1 MSAGSQDVLWF
12 MLISGS
18 FGQYV
23 TARTLATLCVI
34 LGLFGCGASTTPQQ
48 RVADTPVA
56 DFSGHWE
63 VDYARSD
70 SVQTQLNSTFRDIQR
85 QARRQRDAAERG
97 VTYQGPPLGD
107 VDTILALAK
116 MAELVTASD
125 LLVVHQ
131 DIAFVRIDRENSFAL
146 VCDIRDGQTSATQLG
161 QETCWWDGQQLHFY
175 IELPEGLSIRH
186 RFVRSADGALLAQR
200 TRLSTRGTQR
210 DFEVSR
216 IFARFEPSNR
226 GYQCINTLSRGRVCS
241 TERAISDTPL

>member
-1 MSAGSQDVLWF
+1 MTDLQGVLRI
-12 MLISGS
+12 MLTSRSLGRHS
-18 FGQYV
+18 M
-23 TARTLATLCVI
+23 ARTLMTLCVV
-34 LGLFGCGASTTPQQ
+34 LGLWGCVASSPAQQ
-48 RVADTPVA
+48 RLADTPVA

-70 SVQTQLNSTFRDIQR
+70 SVQTQLNSTFSDIQR
-85 QARRQRDAAERG
+85 QARRQRDAAEKG
-97 VTYQGPPLGD
+97 VTYQGLPLGD

-146 VCDIRDGQTSATQLG
+146 VCDIREGQTSGTQLG
-161 QETCWWDGQQLHFY
+161 QETCWWDGQQLHFS
-175 IELPEGLSIRH
+175 IDLPEGLSIRH
-186 RFVRSADGALLAQR
+186 RFIRSADGALLAQR
-200 TRLSTRGTQR
+200 TRLSTRGRQR

-216 IFARFEPSNR
+216 IFSRFEPGNR

-241 TERAISDTPL
+241 TESAPSDASL

>member
-1 MSAGSQDVLWF
+1 MSTGSLDVLWF
-12 MLISGS
+12 MLGNANH
-18 FGQYV
+18 GQHSI
-23 TARTLATLCVI
+23 ARVWTTICVM
-34 LGLFGCGASTTPQQ
+34 LGLWGCGASTTPQQ
-48 RVADTPVA
+48 SQADTPVA

-97 VTYQGPPLGD
+97 MTVQGPPLGD
-107 VDTILALAK
+107 VDTVLALAK

-125 LLVVHQ
+125 LLVVDQ

-146 VCDIRDGQTSATQLG
+146 VCDIRGAQTATTQLG
-161 QETCWWDGQQLHFY
+161 QETCWWDGQQLHFS

-186 RFVRSADGALLAQR
+186 RFARSADGALLAQR
-200 TRLSTRGTQR
+200 TRLSARGTQR

-216 IFARFEPSNR
+216 IFARFEPGNR
-226 GYQCINTLSRGRVCS
+226 GYHCIDTLSRGRVCS
-241 TERAISDTPL
+241 TEQTTLDTPL

>member
-1 MSAGSQDVLWF
+1 MGWLSVLF
-12 MLISGS
+12 IMLSSGGRWQRS
-18 FGQYV
+18 MTQALM
-23 TARTLATLCVI
+23 TICVS
-34 LGLFGCGASTTPQQ
+34 LGLCGCAASSAPQQ

-85 QARRQRDAAERG
+85 QAQRQRDAAERG
-97 VTYQGPPLGD
+97 VTYQGPPVGD

-125 LLVVHQ
+125 LLEVHQ
-131 DIAFVRIDRENSFAL
+131 DVAAIRIDRENSFAL
-146 VCDIRDGQTSATQLG
+146 VCDIEEGQTSATQLG
-161 QETCWWDGQQLHFY
+161 RETCWWDGQQLHFA
-175 IELPEGLSIRH
+175 IDLPEGLSIRH
-186 RFVRSADGALLAQR
+186 RFIRSADGALLAQR
-200 TRLSTRGTQR
+200 TRLSTRGTKR

-241 TERAISDTPL
+241 TKAASSDAPL

>member
-1 MSAGSQDVLWF
+1 

-34 LGLFGCGASTTPQQ
+34 AGLCGCGASTTPQQ

-97 VTYQGPPLGD
+97 VT
-107 VDTILALAK
+107 
-116 MAELVTASD
+116 
-125 LLVVHQ
+125 
-131 DIAFVRIDRENSFAL
+131 
-146 VCDIRDGQTSATQLG
+146 
-161 QETCWWDGQQLHFY
+161 
-175 IELPEGLSIRH
+175 
-186 RFVRSADGALLAQR
+186 
-200 TRLSTRGTQR
+200 
-210 DFEVSR
+210 
-216 IFARFEPSNR
+216 
-226 GYQCINTLSRGRVCS
+226 
-241 TERAISDTPL
+241 

>member
-1 MSAGSQDVLWF
+1 MVRVSTTLSVFLVL
-12 MLISGS
+12 
-18 FGQYV
+18 
-23 TARTLATLCVI
+23 C
-34 LGLFGCGASTTPQQ
+34 GCGVSTTLQQ

-116 MAELVTASD
+116 MAELVTGSD

-146 VCDIRDGQTSATQLG
+146 VCDIRDGQTSVTQLG
-161 QETCWWDGQQLHFY
+161 QETCWWDGQQLHFS

-200 TRLSTRGTQR
+200 TRLTTRGTQR

-241 TERAISDTPL
+241 TEPVPSDASL

>member
-1 MSAGSQDVLWF
+1 
-12 MLISGS
+12 MLSNAS
-18 FGQYV
+18 LDRYCFV
-23 TARTLATLCVI
+23 RMAMTLCI
-34 LGLFGCGASTTPQQ
+34 FLALLGCGASTTSQP
-48 RVADTPVA
+48 RVADTPIA

-107 VDTILALAK
+107 VETILALAK

-131 DIAFVRIDRENSFAL
+131 DTAFVRIDRENSFAL
-146 VCDIRDGQTSATQLG
+146 VCDIRDGQSSVTQLG

-200 TRLSTRGTQR
+200 TRLTTRGTQR

-216 IFARFEPSNR
+216 IFARFEPGNR

-241 TERAISDTPL
+241 TERTPSDTPL

>member
-1 MSAGSQDVLWF
+1 MRSLDVLGF
-12 MLISGS
+12 MLSNAS
-18 FGQYV
+18 FVQHSV
-23 TARTLATLCVI
+23 ARLLTTLCVI
-34 LGLFGCGASTTPQQ
+34 LGLCGCGASTTPQQ

-216 IFARFEPSNR
+216 IFARFEPGNR
-226 GYQCINTLSRGRVCS
+226 GYQCIDTLSRGRVCS